1 MTNKSIVTA
10 VAVGF
15 CAFTL
20 STLPATPVHAEI
32 TNDCTV
38 RGGVTV
44 RGAGIPLKC
53 GSLCGPG
60 ESQVKVYSTEG
71 TCAKVLCCK
80 LTTPSEPYATGETP
94 EERAARHKTEAVQL
108 KADCEAQRKLWDP
121 ATNKCNPRPV
131 KNIGKAKTTDDT
143 PGVLKAV
150 RACRAKGPEYEYDVQ
165 AALCVQ
171 KAEKH
176 DDKPKNNKKK
186 KKQHDD
192 DDDDDD

>member
-1 MTNKSIVTA
+1 MTKSTVTTLTF
-10 VAVGF
+10 GF
-15 CAFTL
+15 LALAL
-20 STLPATPVHAEI
+20 STLPVTPVHGEI
-32 TNDCTV
+32 TNDCSV

-71 TCAKVLCCK
+71 TCPKVLCCK
-80 LTTPSEPYATGETP
+80 LTTPSEPYATGESDAEREARETKECAAMGGHYNPQGTP
-94 EERAARHKTEAVQL
+94 RCIK
-108 KADCEAQRKLWDP
+108 
-121 ATNKCNPRPV
+121 RPV

-186 KKQHDD
+186 KKHDD
-192 DDDDDD
+192 DEDDDD